1 SLSLPTRR
9 PPSPPLFPY
18 TTLFRSLSASRPV
31 VGDRRAQREHGRP
44 ESRRDPT
51 LVVGRR
57 TDACPV
63 RIETP
68 SEGRDLRS
76 IRKLRVHEQRSVRVC
91 TGGGLLFRAA
101 ARVIHCRRC
110 RQGGAAG

>member
-76 IRKLRVHEQRSVRVC
+76 IRKLRVHERSEEHTSELQSLAYLVC
-91 TGGGLLFRAA
+91 RLLPEK
-101 ARVIHCRRC
+101 
-110 RQGGAAG
+110 